1 MKKLIAIFLC
11 LLLTAALFAGCSGS
25 DETPDTT
32 KAQAP
37 ETTAA
42 QTEPVQTAAPVD
54 PAASG
59 SYDPEQTLNPGE
71 PSEEVAGKLAF
82 TDDTNALANGDVAYV
97 VIYNPFLNDDS
108 RRNGDNWYF
117 DTVNTGDISTQ
128 IDVDMNRADD
138 LPLELTNGWLSQ
150 SDLPAADTSRMIFE
164 QDRAGGLPGIYSV
177 GESHDFFTYN
187 DSFTD
192 RNLESYTCC
201 YAGEHCYVW
210 VNDKTAVPD
219 NLIQRYGQTFDEEI
233 FATDNMLFGSDRF
246 TEQGGKVN
254 ILFYDI
260 TRNYYGYFTGLDNFF
275 SFEFASEEEARQYK
289 SNTDEAIIF
298 INANIARHEE
308 EAESIISTL
317 AHEYQHQI
325 CDSSR
330 IASFYNSG
338 HLAEVDTWFNEAMS
352 GFVEEYMYPGIQE
365 KDGRYQALHTSDT
378 LREGQSLYN
387 FSTEQGIGAY
397 GSVFLFA
404 EYLAN
409 LDGGVQVFHNF
420 HDYWRYSG
428 SETLC
433 TAEAICYAVSQET
446 RDYINEKYPYTLN
459 DPSVTPEQEWLSK
472 LTLDYYL
479 SMLHYD
485 VSSSETFALV
495 DADKLLF
502 NSLYPT
508 DLDLESGGRTVFAVG
523 DGFSVPMDAENGLIY
538 VGLDENYLPVGV
550 GVIH

>member
-1 MKKLIAIFLC
+1 MKKLTAILLC
-11 LLLTAALFAGCSGS
+11 LLLTAALFAGCSGAE
-25 DETPDTT
+25 DTPDTT
-32 KAQAP
+32 KAEAAQ
-37 ETTAA
+37 TTAA
-42 QTEPVQTAAPVD
+42 QTTAAQTDAPVD

-59 SYDPEQTLNPGE
+59 NYDPEQTLNPGE

-82 TDDTNALANGDVAYV
+82 TDDISALAEGTVSYV
-97 VIYNPFLNDDS
+97 MIYNPFLNDDS
-108 RRNGDNWYF
+108 RRNGSSWLF
-117 DTVNTGDISTQ
+117 DTINTGDISTQ
-128 IDVDMNRADD
+128 IEVDMNRADE
-138 LPLELTNGWLSQ
+138 LPEELPYGWISQ
-150 SDLPAADTSRMIFE
+150 GQLPTPDTTGMVFE

-192 RNLESYTCC
+192 RTLDSYTCG
-201 YAGEHCYVW
+201 YAGAHCYVW
-210 VNDKTAVPD
+210 VNDKSSLSGDLVE
-219 NLIQRYGQTFDEEI
+219 LFGRKFDEET
-233 FATDNMLFGSDRF
+233 FQTDNALFGSDRF
-246 TEQGGKVN
+246 TEAGGKVN

-260 TRNYYGYFTGLDNFF
+260 AQNLYGYFTGMDNYY
-275 SFEFASEEEARQYK
+275 SYEFESEEKAREMK
-289 SNTDEAIIF
+289 CNTDEAIIF
-298 INANIARHEE
+298 INANIARIPGE
-308 EAESIISTL
+308 EASIISTL

-330 IASFYNSG
+330 IASFYSG
-338 HLAEVDTWFNEAMS
+338 HCADIDNWFNEAMS

-365 KDGRYQALHTSDT
+365 KNGRYQALHSSDT

-409 LDGGVQVFHNF
+409 LDGGVDVFHNF

-428 SETLC
+428 SETLN
-433 TAEAICYAVSQET
+433 TAEAIYWSVSEQT
-446 RDYINEKYPYTLN
+446 RNYINEKYPYALN
-459 DPSVTPEQEWLSK
+459 DPTVTPAQEWLSK

-485 VSSSETFALV
+485 VTSSETFALV

-523 DGFSVPMDAENGLIY
+523 DGFTVPMDAENGLIY
-538 VGLDENYLPVGV
+538 VGLDENYLPISV